1 MQITAN
7 GKNIDTH
14 LIKNLLIQGEKL
26 SETVTFTVDR
36 FYNGNDLSLCSFFI
50 RGVTDKNE
58 EAQQGL
64 ITQISEEKI
73 TLIWKISEFFTA
85 TAGTL
90 RLEIRAV
97 LLSETDKSETLVL
110 KYDMPPIFI
119 KPSPVGSNTPMPS
132 TTEQAINSIA
142 AAVSDGLNEIHSL
155 IDSFDTESFSKRLD
169 EIDSALKE
177 LLSRPVIKPITENK
191 YKTTEHED
199 NVLYIIVKE

>member
-1 MQITAN
+1 MQFFYQRCNRQKRRSPA
-7 GKNIDTH
+7 GADYADFRRKN
-14 LIKNLLIQGEKL
+14 
-26 SETVTFTVDR
+26 
-36 FYNGNDLSLCSFFI
+36 
-50 RGVTDKNE
+50 
-58 EAQQGL
+58 
-64 ITQISEEKI
+64 

-97 LLSETDKSETLVL
+97 LLSETDESETLVL

-169 EIDSALKE
+169 EIDFALKE

>member
-36 FYNGNDLSLCSFFI
+36 FYNGNDLSLCNFFI

-97 LLSETDKSETLVL
+97 LLSETDESETLVL

>member
-36 FYNGNDLSLCSFFI
+36 FYNGKDLSLCSFFI

-90 RLEIRAV
+90 RLEIKAV
-97 LLSETDKSETLVL
+97 LLSETDESETLVL

-132 TTEQAINSIA
+132 TTEQAMNSIA
-142 AAVSDGLNEIHSL
+142 VAVSDGLNEIHSL

>member
-14 LIKNLLIQGEKL
+14 PIKNLLIQGEKL

-97 LLSETDKSETLVL
+97 LLSETDESETLVL

-119 KPSPVGSNTPMPS
+119 KPSPVGSSSPPRKPTLWAVWVQLSAS
-132 TTEQAINSIA
+132 TWLRHAPFPLSATASTMSS
-142 AAVSDGLNEIHSL
+142 AVPARLLRFWKPTASL
-155 IDSFDTESFSKRLD
+155 PRRSQSAPRRL
-169 EIDSALKE
+169 
-177 LLSRPVIKPITENK
+177 LL
-191 YKTTEHED
+191 
-199 NVLYIIVKE
+199 

>member
-26 SETVTFTVDR
+26 SETVTFTVNR
-36 FYNGNDLSLCSFFI
+36 CYNGNDLSLCSFFI

-97 LLSETDKSETLVL
+97 LLSETDESETLVL

>member
-1 MQITAN
+1 MQ
-7 GKNIDTH
+7 
-14 LIKNLLIQGEKL
+14 
-26 SETVTFTVDR
+26 
-36 FYNGNDLSLCSFFI
+36 FFI

-97 LLSETDKSETLVL
+97 LLSETDESETLVL

-155 IDSFDTESFSKRLD
+155 IDSFDTESFTKRLD